1 MQAASD
7 IERREM
13 PYFINCDEGW
23 VNLDHV
29 VKIEYQRC
37 RNPGVLFY
45 GADGTSIGIKTD
57 CAAEFNLEE
66 AIAPVVAAAAGAT
79 AVVMSATC
87 GESPNG
93 RPTETYAESVP
104 IAAWRL
110 VYNVAMP
117 IFVEAPMPG
126 DSVFVVLPDGRVMEP
141 GGGVFDTTADAKE
154 GVLRRA
160 QVRWDRE
167 YAARK
172 VLAT

>member
-1 MQAASD
+1 M
-7 IERREM
+7 
-13 PYFINCDEGW
+13 
-23 VNLDHV
+23 
-29 VKIEYQRC
+29 
-37 RNPGVLFY
+37 LFY

-110 VYNVAMP
+110 VYDVAMP

-126 DSVFVVLPDGRVMEP
+126 DLVFIVIPDGRVMEP
-141 GGGVFDTTADAKE
+141 GGGIFDTIADAQARI
-154 GVLRRA
+154 LRRA
-160 QVRWDRE
+160 QARWDHE

-172 VLAT
+172 VPAA